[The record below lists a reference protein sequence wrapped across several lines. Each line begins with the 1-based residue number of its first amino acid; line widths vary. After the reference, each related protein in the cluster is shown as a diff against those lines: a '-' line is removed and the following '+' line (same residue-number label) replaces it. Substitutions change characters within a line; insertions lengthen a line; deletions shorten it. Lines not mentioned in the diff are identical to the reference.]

1 MVLVTGASGFI
12 GSNITCDLANDGTDV
27 VACDWFRHEESWR
40 YLARAFLHDIIRPDQ
55 VLDWLER
62 NIGRVSAIV
71 HMGAI
76 SATTE
81 TDLEKIITNNVR
93 LTLDLWQYAAEHKV
107 TFIYASSAATY
118 GDGSKGFLDDDTPD
132 VLARLEPLNPYGW
145 SKHLVDRRIM
155 SDVAKGLPTPPR
167 WAGLKFFNVY
177 GPNEGHKESMRSV
190 VHQMYPQ
197 AVNGEAV
204 RLFKSERP
212 DYADG
217 GQLRDFIY
225 VKDCCEVVR
234 NMLSAPAVSGIFNV
248 GTGKARSFAD
258 LAAAVFSAIGREPR
272 IEYIDMPEALLG
284 KYQYFTE
291 ADTSKLRSAGLAPDF
306 HDLEAGVRDYVQ
318 SHLIQELADQVSLSV
333 KLPLG

>member
-1 MVLVTGASGFI
+1 MSENIILVTGAAGFI
-12 GSNITCDLANDGTDV
+12 GSNIARELATGGADV
-27 VACDWFRHEESWR
+27 VVCDWFRHDGSWR
-40 YLARAFLHDIIRPDQ
+40 YLAPALVHDVVRPDH
-55 VLDWLER
+55 VLDWLEQNR
-62 NIGRVSAIV
+62 GRVSTIV

-81 TDLEKIITNNVR
+81 TDLEKIISNNIR
-93 LTLDLWQYAAEHKV
+93 LTLDLWGYATEHDL

-118 GDGSKGFLDDDTPD
+118 GDGSKGFLDDDAPD
-132 VLARLEPLNPYGW
+132 ALARLEPLNPYGW

-155 SDVAKGLPTPPR
+155 ADVAKGLPTPPR

-177 GPNEGHKESMRSV
+177 GPNEGHKGSMRSV
-190 VHQMYPQ
+190 VHQAYGRV
-197 AVNGEAV
+197 ANGEPV
-204 RLFKSERP
+204 RLFKSDRP

-225 VKDCCEVVR
+225 VKDCCAVVR
-234 NMLSAPAVSGIFNV
+234 NMLNAPTVSGIFNV

-258 LAAAVFSAIGREPR
+258 LATAVFDAIEREPQ
-272 IEYIDMPEALLG
+272 IEYIDMPENLLG

-306 HDLEAGVRDYVQ
+306 HALEDGVRDYVQ
-318 SHLIQELADQVSLSV
+318 AHLAQELGAPS
-333 KLPLG
+333 